1 MVEFRFVC
9 SALHQII
16 TKSIFQLFQKF
27 KQAPDSCTFVELK
40 MKKNAAI
47 GSLFAATLVAQ
58 SHGGFSVPASGVV
71 LGNTLP
77 YPYRVRR

>member
-1 MVEFRFVC
+1 LFAVLYTTV
-9 SALHQII
+9 LP
-16 TKSIFQLFQKF
+16 TLIFQLFQKF
-27 KQAPDSCTFVELK
+27 TQAFVSCTFVELK

-77 YPYRVRR
+77 YPCRMRR